1 MGAFLLVHRFAAKV
15 YVSRSEKT
23 PNEISAF
30 HLVNLSLHGDSSS
43 KGAQEAIMRGLAL
56 GDDLAVLLKSLKHSD
71 AEVRRSAAVAL
82 ESFGAEAAAAVPV
95 LVQALD
101 DPDGSTQVA
110 AARTLGQM
118 GAAALPGLLEAL
130 RKPEKF
136 VRREAIWALVR
147 MGSAA
152 KKAVPALAEAL
163 RDSDPRVRLG
173 AAQALG
179 AIGPDASAAIPSLI
193 ECLKDSNLIFCR
205 LAAQALTR
213 LGPEALPA
221 LQQASQSPDPF
232 VRREALWA
240 LGHLGQSTLD
250 LATSGASV
258 DPSSDT
264 PNRFAGVREKEAD
277 LKATIRI
284 PVRPKNI
291 GRTTRVNLA

>member
-1 MGAFLLVHRFAAKV
+1 
-15 YVSRSEKT
+15 
-23 PNEISAF
+23 
-30 HLVNLSLHGDSSS
+30 
-43 KGAQEAIMRGLAL
+43 MRGLAL
-56 GDDLAVLLKSLKHSD
+56 GDDLSVLLKSLKHSD

-82 ESFGAEAAAAVPV
+82 ESFGEEAASAVPV

-101 DPDGSTQVA
+101 DPDASTQVA
-110 AARTLGQM
+110 AARTLGQI

-163 RDSDPRVRLG
+163 RDSDLRVRLG

-179 AIGPDASAAIPSLI
+179 AIGPDASAAIRSLI

-221 LQQASQSPDPF
+221 LRQASQSPDEF

-240 LGHLGQSTLD
+240 LSHLGESTAD
-250 LATSGASV
+250 FATSGASIG
-258 DPSSDT
+258 PSSDT
-264 PNRFAGVREKEAD
+264 PNRFAGAPEKEAD

-291 GRTTRVNLA
+291 GRTTRVNLV